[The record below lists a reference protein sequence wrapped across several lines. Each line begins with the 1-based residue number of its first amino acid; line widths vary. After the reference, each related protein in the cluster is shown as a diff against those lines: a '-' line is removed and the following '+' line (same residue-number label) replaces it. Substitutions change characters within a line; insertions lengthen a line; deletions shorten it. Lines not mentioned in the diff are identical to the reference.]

1 MSEPPAKP
9 RWRRRAE
16 ARPGEIVAAAQAEFA
31 EKGFA
36 AARLEDIAARAGVS
50 KGALYLYF
58 ANKTELFRA
67 VVRDA
72 IAPDIDA
79 LVEVLDTFPGPLW
92 QLVTTLFERLPQV
105 AGSGGAAP
113 VAKMVVGE
121 SRNFPD
127 LARVWHDAV
136 VSKALGALTRII
148 ATAQDRGEVRPGDP
162 RHYAVQLIA
171 PLVVGMLWG
180 QVFEPVGAEPI
191 ALEPLARQHA
201 RTVLRGMLMPEAL
214 AHFEQRIEP

>member
-1 MSEPPAKP
+1 MSRAAPAP

-16 ARPGEIVAAAQAEFA
+16 ARPGEIVAAAQVEFA

-36 AARLEDIAARAGVS
+36 AARLDDIAARAGVS

-58 ANKTELFRA
+58 DNKTELFRA

-79 LVEVLDTFPGPLW
+79 LVEVLQAFPGPLW

-105 AGSGGAAP
+105 VRSGGAAP
-113 VAKMVVGE
+113 VAKMVIGE
-121 SRNFPD
+121 SGNFPD

-136 VSKALGALTRII
+136 ASKALGALTRMV
-148 ATAQDRGEVRPGDP
+148 AAAQARGEVRDGDP
-162 RHYAVQLIA
+162 RLYAMQLIA
-171 PLVVGMLWG
+171 PLIVGMLWG
-180 QVFEPVGAEPI
+180 EVFEPIGAEPI

-201 RTVLRGMLMPEAL
+201 QTVLRGMLAPDAL
-214 AHFEQRIEP
+214 ADFERRIGL